1 MSLLILLPT
10 STHIADSR
18 RGVAEDDDGGA
29 VVIVDERP
37 EVAAGAHHRPLRH
50 YVLPGVRVALQ

>member
-1 MSLLILLPT
+1 MSLLILLHV

-37 EVAAGAHHRPLRH
+37 EVAAGADHRPLRH
-50 YVLPGVRVALQ
+50 DVLPGVRVALQ